1 MSEQGGSD
9 VDRQPVVHQVGGQQP
24 SEVVRG
30 EASRAEI
37 RVAARE
43 IVAAPAEH
51 DLDGGGRDDPA
62 GRAELAL
69 EQERHRLAHP
79 AFVLVVTLDE
89 RDGPPGAGVP
99 ADDRCDDGE

>member
-1 MSEQGGSD
+1 MWIGSPLLTRS
-9 VDRQPVVHQVGGQQP
+9 VASSLRKSCG
-24 SEVVRG
+24 G

-37 RVAARE
+37 RVVARE
-43 IVAAPAEH
+43 IVAASAEH
-51 DLDGGGRDDPA
+51 DQDGGGRDDPA

-79 AFVLVVTLDE
+79 AFVLVVTLDQ